1 MITGLEGFKLG
12 IAGFLV
18 PFAFIYNPELLL
30 QGSALQIALAFGLT
44 ALGVI
49 CLGAGVVGQFFGR
62 LMIVQRLLFFSA
74 AACLI
79 YPGRAVDL
87 LGVGLMVLGG
97 FWSYLTKEKTARA
110 ASPSRVIDTSEPVV
124 LPSEEA

>member
-30 QGSALQIALAFGLT
+30 QGSALQIALSFAMT

-49 CLGAGVVGQFFGR
+49 CLGAGIVGHLFGR
-62 LMIVQRLLFFSA
+62 LMIVQRLLFFTA
-74 AACLI
+74 AGCLI
-79 YPGRAVDL
+79 YPGRAVDWF
-87 LGVGLMVLGG
+87 GVGLVVLGG
-97 FWSYLTKEKTARA
+97 FWSYLTKEKTALST
-110 ASPSRVIDTSEPVV
+110 SPNRVIDTSE
-124 LPSEEA
+124 A